1 MRGCCDHHEAEG
13 MAARRA
19 GALRVVF
26 GINAGMFLAEF
37 TAGLLIGSTALLGDS
52 LDMLGDALVYG
63 FSLYALGRS
72 LRWRNGAALLK
83 GLGMAGF
90 GLAVLA
96 HALFQLAHGAAPAGG
111 PMAAVAALAMAAN
124 AICFALLYRHRA
136 ADLNMRSTW
145 LCSRND
151 LIANAGVLLAAV
163 GVHATGSS
171 WPDILVGIAIAGL
184 FLATAAG
191 VLKASADALMRPE
204 VRKA

>member
-1 MRGCCDHHEAEG
+1 

-19 GALRVVF
+19 GALRAVF

-37 TAGLLIGSTALLGDS
+37 AAGLLIGSTALLGDS

-83 GLGMAGF
+83 GVVMAGF
-90 GLAVLA
+90 GLTVLA
-96 HALFQLAHGAAPAGG
+96 HALLQLAHGAAPPSG
-111 PMAAVAALAMAAN
+111 PMAAVAAVAMGAN
-124 AICFALLYRHRA
+124 AICFALLYGHRA

-151 LIANAGVLLAAV
+151 LIANAGVLLAAA
-163 GVHATGSS
+163 GVNATGSS

-191 VLKASADALMRPE
+191 VLKASAEALMRPQ
-204 VRKA
+204 VR

>member
-1 MRGCCDHHEAEG
+1 

-136 ADLNMRSTW
+136 DLNMRSTW

-151 LIANAGVLLAAV
+151 LIANAGVLLAAA

>member
-151 LIANAGVLLAAV
+151 LIANAGVLLAAA